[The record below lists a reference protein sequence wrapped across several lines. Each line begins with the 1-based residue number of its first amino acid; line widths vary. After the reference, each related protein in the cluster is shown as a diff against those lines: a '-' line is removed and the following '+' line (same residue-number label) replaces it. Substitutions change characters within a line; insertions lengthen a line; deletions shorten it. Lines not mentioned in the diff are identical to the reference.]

1 MTRDCYPS
9 APPLPET
16 AILTSGMDYGWWL
29 AWRGNHLLPTCLLAM
44 LRIALIPS

>member
-16 AILTSGMDYGWWL
+16 AILTSGMDYGRWL
-29 AWRGNHLLPTCLLAM
+29 AWMGKHLLLTCLLAM
-44 LRIALIPS
+44 LLSAFIPS